1 MTFLLF
7 YTYIM
12 INIPTYHVVKPIV
25 NNLTPGVDVFRL
37 NEFSKLHWNLDCRR
51 RSIKGKIESLS
62 LSLT

>member
-1 MTFLLF
+1 
-7 YTYIM
+7 M